1 MSASTCPR
9 APPVCEC
16 ECEGMSGDLLTHL
29 QHTPTRVL
37 LLRKGQLNRHTRFRP
52 ATTCKPRPP
61 RRESAGFMLL
71 PYPHPMAGFE
81 VWVLTKRGASLFQQH
96 AGRSILYGLTSTCKY
111 APISWGEVYMYANP
125 SSGACVYRGKYGP
138 VTHQKQPPFLVE
150 QWASGRKSP
159 REGRAPI
166 ASPRGVWDRQVAR
179 P

>member
-1 MSASTCPR
+1 
-9 APPVCEC
+9 
-16 ECEGMSGDLLTHL
+16 
-29 QHTPTRVL
+29 
-37 LLRKGQLNRHTRFRP
+37 
-52 ATTCKPRPP
+52 
-61 RRESAGFMLL
+61 MLL

-150 QWASGRKSP
+150 QCQWAEEPKRGACRSPARGRLGSAGRGALSP
-159 REGRAPI
+159 EGVI
-166 ASPRGVWDRQVAR
+166 
-179 P
+179 

>member
-1 MSASTCPR
+1 MTRLYTYSHGTPSA
-9 APPVCEC
+9 
-16 ECEGMSGDLLTHL
+16 LLCT
-29 QHTPTRVL
+29 QSYVL
-37 LLRKGQLNRHTRFRP
+37 RP

-81 VWVLTKRGASLFQQH
+81 VRVLTKRGASLCQQH

-111 APISWGEVYMYANP
+111 APISWGGVTCTCTLTP
-125 SSGACVYRGKYGP
+125 PRRSGACVYRGKYGP

-159 REGRAPI
+159 REGRA
-166 ASPRGVWDRQVAR
+166 DRLQGRLGSAGRAALTEVTCRSTRTGCDAVI
-179 P
+179 